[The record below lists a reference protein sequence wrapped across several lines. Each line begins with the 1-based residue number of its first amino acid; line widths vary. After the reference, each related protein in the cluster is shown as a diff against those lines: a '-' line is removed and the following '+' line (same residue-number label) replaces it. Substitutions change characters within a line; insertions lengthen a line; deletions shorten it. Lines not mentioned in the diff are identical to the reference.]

1 MDASKLRS
9 DETPSK
15 SYVVVK
21 FDGET
26 SSFSLDNNWIID
38 EHAGFVKASYSGS
51 SMDVSSRGKS
61 KEEDLNDRD
70 S

>member
-51 SMDVSSRGKS
+51 SMDVSSRGRS